1 MRESRKLTHGLASIL
16 AKWRKMTK
24 FYQFLRDIL
33 VFEEKWR
40 KRAKYY
46 TSFALCQKCAILGSK
61 FRLVQFYHRAEGDN
75 SIKAGWAACGKTWPG
90 KCQWGPHRDWWD
102 AFVPVKRLNT
112 ILYLLNLL
120 YLLNVFVAFV
130 CLWGETVLAK
140 PLSLQVPAKKA
151 ADSRPIELLLFC
163 LLFTKSLASLFKISF
178 NKLWKVDLA
187 WND

>member
-24 FYQFLRDIL
+24 FYQFLREIL

-40 KRAKYY
+40 KKGKIIYQFCFVPKMRNFGVQIPA
-46 TSFALCQKCAILGSK
+46 CAVLSSC
-61 FRLVQFYHRAEGDN
+61 EGDN
-75 SIKAGWAACGKTWPG
+75 FLKAGWAAYGKTWPG

-151 ADSRPIELLLFC
+151 ADSRPIELLLF
-163 LLFTKSLASLFKISF
+163 LFAFYKIIGF
-178 NKLWKVDLA
+178 A
-187 WND
+187 I